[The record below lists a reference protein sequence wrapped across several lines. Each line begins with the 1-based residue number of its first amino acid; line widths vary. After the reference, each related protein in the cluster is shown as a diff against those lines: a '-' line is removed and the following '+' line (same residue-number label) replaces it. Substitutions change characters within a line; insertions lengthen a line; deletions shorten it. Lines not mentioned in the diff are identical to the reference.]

1 MKKTTITLLI
11 AVMFIG
17 TSLMAPALSNAG
29 CETCEERAQREYN
42 EARNRIPAQGDI
54 MDAVENGGTVTP
66 MDAACYGGCFVAAVG
81 IGLACVIAGGDAIL
95 CTELGVLAY
104 FPCILTCFESSMAE
118 C

>member
-17 TSLMAPALSNAG
+17 TSLMAPALSSAA
-29 CETCEERAQREYN
+29 CLTCEQRAQQEYDA
-42 EARNRIPAQGDI
+42 ARNRIPALGDI
-54 MDAVENGGTVTP
+54 MDAVENGDTVPP